1 MMGPAEDQ
9 EEGRDGTS
17 GGPRRGPE
25 DDWTSGGPED
35 HGTSGGPR
43 RGPEDDWTSGGP
55 RRGPRDQRRTKK
67 KTGG

>member
-1 MMGPAEDQ
+1 MTGPAEDQ

-25 DDWTSGGPED
+25 DDW
-35 HGTSGGPR
+35 TSGGPR